1 MELES
6 KRIFGFVGPSGVGKG
21 FIKKVI
27 QESLPE
33 TFSEPIVA
41 TTRSKRSSDGL
52 DRLPGLPHE
61 QFLDMVS
68 RGQILFP
75 HQPFGESTDWYG
87 FVASSFSGE
96 KPIVI
101 EVHVDNV
108 KLFGEK
114 FDDRRVLIALV
125 AELEYLASNMEQRGD
140 TSHEIEER
148 LTTATD
154 EIEKIHLLHQEGLI
168 NYVIA
173 VNSDNRDTF
182 AGLVLE
188 LLSKHMSI
196 C

>member
-6 KRIFGFVGPSGVGKG
+6 KRIFGLVGPSGVGKG

-33 TFSEPIVA
+33 IFSEPIVA
-41 TTRSKRSSDGL
+41 TTRPKRSSDDL

-75 HQPFGESTDWYG
+75 HQPFGGSTDWYG

-96 KPIVI
+96 KPVMT

-108 KLFGEK
+108 RIFREK
-114 FDDRRVLIALV
+114 FLDGLLLIALI
-125 AELEYLASNMEQRGD
+125 ADLGYLASNMEQRAD
-140 TSHEIEER
+140 TSHEIKER
-148 LTTATD
+148 LTAATD
-154 EIEKIHLLHQEGLI
+154 EVTAIRLLHQERLI
-168 NYVIA
+168 DHVIA
-173 VNSDNRDTF
+173 VNIDNRDTL
-182 AGLVLE
+182 ADVVIN
-188 LLSKHMSI
+188 LLLRHIKI